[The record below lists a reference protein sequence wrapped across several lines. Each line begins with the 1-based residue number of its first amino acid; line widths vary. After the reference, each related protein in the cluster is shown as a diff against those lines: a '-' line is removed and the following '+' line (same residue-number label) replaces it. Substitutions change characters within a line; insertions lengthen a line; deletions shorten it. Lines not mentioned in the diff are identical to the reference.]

1 MCFGWVLG
9 ANKNIIENLLP
20 ITCNGRPRMQLNL
33 DKKEATLKIAEKYGG
48 IEEMKDALKEA
59 KVDKL
64 KKKHTEQRDKLE
76 TKKKDELRD
85 VQNRL
90 DTAQEEWDW
99 EDNLQENI
107 TQKHKEHA
115 KGDGAAATL
124 MKENKAF
131 SAEQLQE
138 MGNFEKLLADE
149 MQKEMA
155 SINSMTIDDLSNEEL
170 VDDDGNPLLDDAA
183 AKVRKKFEKS
193 EKARKRALQANKL
206 KKKAMLKQ
214 RLEKK
219 RRALRDKQRD
229 ELKAK
234 QKLAHEAQRA
244 EMFEM
249 EMEAIKGLLAE
260 GKLDEEKVGEAI
272 EKALHERHRKEAAAL
287 CHDQFQEKQHR
298 LQDALQDLQHETQL
312 ARFELMASFDENTT
326 KAQRKQA
333 LAELDIKFEI
343 DLGRRKQIVLSE
355 FDSMHQ
361 QMELMQKTQHTDE
374 ITEGYKRLASEEVF
388 RNYLMKQAK
397 KQQEEMAAFQALMEQ
412 QKRDKI
418 EALQR
423 EAEER
428 TRILEA
434 KTAADLSRLEME
446 HEAKLDAERRR
457 AFEALTKKK
466 DKMMNFQEQQY
477 RAELAAA
484 RGMPEAQ
491 LELLQKKF
499 EQDKRRVNRMLV
511 SEKRRQEAQLQA
523 LLDKRKA
530 RMYKRRQEEARR
542 KIEESEAAA
551 ANAIK
556 ELEKNTEATLQMAKD
571 LKQETTSKLREDFSN
586 TRTISVTLV
595 SKMSLWAKRAKRK
608 RQAKVEAMS
617 PEDRREER
625 MKAKEK
631 REEKAKAKLDA
642 QPKETESKESKETK
656 EEGETKQT
664 DEVKEVDPADRAAR
678 LEAARQARADKEE
691 AENEEEL
698 KLDVNEMLKRMDNV
712 WQLLSDYGNSSLPYR
727 DPLDQNKTNEGTLEV
742 TTVLDKAS
750 EKGLQFAERIAQ
762 SMGFGPTP
770 SATGFTAIAILPA
783 SKLEKNNYHGNS
795 HRNSFQYDHA
805 NKKLYLRFDILADLS
820 QVALVVTHIFAHL
833 TIDADGSS
841 FARDNDPQFQQLYL
855 SALQHSYQ
863 LMFLNNTTPAASSEG
878 AGTDAA
884 SATAAA
890 VETKAP
896 AQTQEAKQN
905 AVALAKRMQEY
916 STALQQHSD
925 WQAERLKATGPTLP
939 ISNEQVHEQTVSS
952 LRDGIDASD
961 QVCARDKGG

>member
-1 MCFGWVLG
+1 M
-9 ANKNIIENLLP
+9 
-20 ITCNGRPRMQLNL
+20 
-33 DKKEATLKIAEKYGG
+33 KES
-48 IEEMKDALKEA
+48 LKEA
-59 KVDKL
+59 KVEKL
-64 KKKHTEQRDKLE
+64 KKKHAEQLDKLE
-76 TKKKDELRD
+76 TKKKDQLLD

-90 DTAQEEWDW
+90 DTAQEDWDW
-99 EDNLQENI
+99 EDDLHEKI
-107 TQKHKEHA
+107 KKKHKEHG
-115 KGDGAAATL
+115 KGGASITSTE
-124 MKENKAF
+124 ENKAF
-131 SAEQLQE
+131 SAAQIKEMEDLQ
-138 MGNFEKLLADE
+138 KLLATE
-149 MQKEMA
+149 MQKETA
-155 SINSMTIDDLSNEEL
+155 LINVMTVDDLSDEEL
-170 VDDDGNPLLDDAA
+170 VDDDGNLILDDAA
-183 AKVRKKFEKS
+183 AKVRKKFDKS
-193 EKARKRALQANKL
+193 EAARKRALQAKKL

-234 QKLAHEAQRA
+234 QKLELETARG

-249 EMEAIKGLLAE
+249 EMATIKGLLAE

-272 EKALHERHRKEAAAL
+272 EKALHERHRKEAASL
-287 CHDQFQEKQHR
+287 VYDQFQEKQQR
-298 LQDALQDLQHETQL
+298 LQDALQDLQHESQL
-312 ARFELMASFDENTT
+312 ARFELMATFDENTT

-355 FDSMHQ
+355 FESMHQ
-361 QMELMQKTQHTDE
+361 QMELMQKTRHTDE

-397 KQQEEMAAFQALMEQ
+397 QQQLEMEAFQSKMEQ

-418 EALQR
+418 EALRR

-434 KTAADLSRLEME
+434 KTAADLSRLEVE

-466 DKMMNFQEQQY
+466 DKMMSFQEQQY

-491 LELLQKKF
+491 LELLKKKF

-511 SEKRRQEAQLQA
+511 SEKRKQEAQLQA

-530 RMYKRRQEEARR
+530 RMYKRRQAEARR

-556 ELEKNTEATLQMAKD
+556 ELEKNTQATLQMAKD
-571 LKQETTSKLREDFSN
+571 LGNETKSKLREDFAQ
-586 TRTISVTLV
+586 TRTMSVTLL

-608 RQAKVEAMS
+608 RQAKLEAMS
-617 PEDRREER
+617 PEARREER

-631 REEKAKAKLDA
+631 REAKAKAKLDA
-642 QPKETESKESKETK
+642 QPNETKEEETKETK
-656 EEGETKQT
+656 ETKEAGETKQT
-664 DEVKEVDPADRAAR
+664 EVKEVDPADRAAR
-678 LEAARQARADKEE
+678 LEAARKARDDKEKEE
-691 AENEEEL
+691 AEKEEEL

-727 DPLDQNKTNEGTLEV
+727 DPQDQNKNNEGTLEV
-742 TTVLDKAS
+742 TKVLDKAS
-750 EKGLQFAERIAQ
+750 EKGLQFAERIAE
-762 SMGFGPTP
+762 SMGFGPSS
-770 SATGFTAIAILPA
+770 SAAGFTAIAILPA
-783 SKLEKNNYHGNS
+783 AKLEKNKYYGNAY
-795 HRNSFQYDHA
+795 RNSFQYDHA
-805 NKKLYLRFDILADLS
+805 KKTLYLRFDILADLS
-820 QVALVVTHIFAHL
+820 QVALVTTNCFAHL
-833 TIDADGSS
+833 TLDADGSS
-841 FARDNDPQFQQLYL
+841 LANDSDPDFQQLYL

-863 LMFLNNTTPAASSEG
+863 LMFLNNTTPAAKPVVKAED
-878 AGTDAA
+878 ADAA
-884 SATAAA
+884 SAIAADM
-890 VETKAP
+890 ETKTP
-896 AQTQEAKQN
+896 TKTQEAQHN
-905 AVALAKRMQEY
+905 AVALAKRLQEY
-916 STALQQHSD
+916 SAALQQHQD
-925 WQAERLKATGPTLP
+925 WQEERLKATGPTLP
-939 ISNEQVHEQTVSS
+939 ISAEHVHEQTISS

-961 QVCARDKGG
+961 QVCIRGEFD